1 MEVIAIAGKTRPTN
15 GTKIDGKY
23 AAVIKKSPYILSLWF
38 IKKTKIFFNIFYI

>member
-23 AAVIKKSPYILSLWF
+23 AAVIKKSPCILILYLF
-38 IKKTKIFFNIFYI
+38 L